1 MSNIKKANIKSK
13 LEYNTKEK
21 AEVDNDDEYF
31 DSKIDI
37 PKSSYSNS
45 NDISKI
51 NSSFFSSV
59 DCDKNKKNLSN
70 NIEKPKINFENEN
83 DSVINGGS
91 SYLKKGSNY
100 SSERY
105 IIDELAKVEKF
116 SAENEK

>member
-1 MSNIKKANIKSK
+1 MSNYKKANIKTK
-13 LEYNTKEK
+13 LESDTKEK
-21 AEVDNDDEYF
+21 ADVDNDDEYF
-31 DSKIDI
+31 NSKIDI

-59 DCDKNKKNLSN
+59 DSDKHRKNFSHNL
-70 NIEKPKINFENEN
+70 EKSKINFGNDNESN
-83 DSVINGGS
+83 INRES
-91 SYLKKGSNY
+91 SDFKRGSNF

-105 IIDELAKVEKF
+105 IIDELSKVERI